1 MKSNLKS
8 WLLLALLAC
17 IWGSSFILMKKGMYN
32 EQHHEIFSSMQVGA
46 MRMLLAGLVLLPFTI
61 QVMGQ
66 LNKRKDLY
74 YFAIVGVCGNFIPA
88 FLFTYAETHI
98 SSGLAGIMN
107 SFTPIFTLLLGYLFF
122 DNKITRYQLIGTII
136 GFCGITILVFNGG
149 SVQSNGQE
157 IIPSLAIVLATFLY
171 GISLNTIKFKL
182 SAYKPIHVA
191 AGGFGIVFIP
201 SIIGFFAF
209 DTIHVFRHNPDAIS
223 GFVAITVLAVVGTA
237 FAVFL
242 FNGIIQSSSAL
253 FASSVTYLIPIVAVI
268 IGSYFKE
275 SITSTQLISMFIV
288 ISGVILAN
296 YGQQLF
302 KKGRENP

>member
-32 EQHHEIFSSMQVGA
+32 EQHEEIFTSLQVGA
-46 MRMLLAGLVLLPFTI
+46 LRMLLAGLVLLPFTV
-61 QVMGQ
+61 QVLRQ
-66 LNKRKDLY
+66 LNSRKDLF
-74 YFAIVGVCGNFIPA
+74 YFATVGVCGNFIPA

-107 SFTPIFTLLLGYLFF
+107 SFTPIFTLLVGYLFF
-122 DNKITRYQLIGTII
+122 SNRITRYQLFGTIL
-136 GFCGITILVFNGG
+136 GFCGITILVLNSGG
-149 SVQSNGQE
+149 VKTNGQE
-157 IIPSLAIVLATFLY
+157 LLPSLAIVLATFLY

-182 SAYKPIHVA
+182 GAYKPIHVA
-191 AGGFGIVFIP
+191 AGGFGTVFIP
-201 SIIGFFAF
+201 SIIGFFTF
-209 DTIHVFRHNPDAIS
+209 DTLHVFKYNPDAGS
-223 GFVAITVLAVVGTA
+223 GFIAILLLAVVGTA

-268 IGSYFKE
+268 IGTYFHE
-275 SITSTQLISMFIV
+275 RITSTQVLSMFIV

-296 YGQQLF
+296 YGHLLF
-302 KKGRENP
+302 KKGIKNP

>member
-8 WLLLALLAC
+8 WLLLVLLAC
-17 IWGSSFILMKKGMYN
+17 IWGSSFILMKKGMFN
-32 EQHHEIFSSMQVGA
+32 EQHEAIFSSTQVGS
-46 MRMLLAGLVLLPFTI
+46 MRMLIAGLVLLPFSI
-61 QVMGQ
+61 QV
-66 LNKRKDLY
+66 LRKVKDRKDLR
-74 YFAIVGVCGNFIPA
+74 YFSIVGVCGNFIPA

-107 SFTPIFTLLLGYLFF
+107 SFTPIFTLLVGFLFF
-122 DNKITRYQLIGTII
+122 ANKITRSQVMGTII
-136 GFCGITILVFNGG
+136 GFGGITVLVFTGG
-149 SVQSNGQE
+149 DVSAHSE
-157 IIPSLAIVLATFLY
+157 ELLPSLAIVLATLLY

-191 AGGFGIVFIP
+191 AGGFATVFIP

-209 DTIHVFRHNPDAIS
+209 DTISVFKRHPDAMN
-223 GFVAITVLAVVGTA
+223 GFVAIAILAVVGTA

-268 IGSYFKE
+268 IGTYFQE
-275 SITSTQLISMFIV
+275 SITKTQVLSMFIV
-288 ISGVILAN
+288 IFGVLLAN
-296 YGQQLF
+296 YGHLLF
-302 KKGRENP
+302 KKVSKTR